1 MMCACGEEE
10 AKLAHLLYDVDPWDA
25 NGQACDDFDDDD
37 DDSLD
42 IEIDLDYFWFLHE
55 WKGEKWHKIL

>member
-42 IEIDLDYFWFLHE
+42 IEIDLDYF
-55 WKGEKWHKIL
+55 